1 LVVGATGVAVG
12 RRWSL
17 VAVTVGACLMILGTT
32 LQLGIGVSTLAAAGL
47 LLAAGIQR
55 FASTSSAQTPSLD
68 AVVAA
73 PPFNR

>member
-1 LVVGATGVAVG
+1 MV
-12 RRWSL
+12 
-17 VAVTVGACLMILGTT
+17 LGTT

-55 FASTSSAQTPSLD
+55 FASVSAEQSLSLE

-73 PPFNR
+73 PPLRR